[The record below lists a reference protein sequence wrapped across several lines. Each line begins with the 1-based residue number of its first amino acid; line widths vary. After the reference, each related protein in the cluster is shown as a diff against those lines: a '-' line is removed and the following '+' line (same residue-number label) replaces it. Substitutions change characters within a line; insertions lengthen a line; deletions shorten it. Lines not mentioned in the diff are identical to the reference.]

1 MNNNNLISREEVDL
15 LFIHMEKV
23 YNEKIK
29 QLLKKIEKLETII
42 QHINPEEFEIIKI
55 STDHFY
61 NDFEES

>member
-1 MNNNNLISREEVDL
+1 MNNNNYISREEVDL

-55 STDHFY
+55 STDYFY

>member
-1 MNNNNLISREEVDL
+1 MNNNNFISREEVDL

>member
-1 MNNNNLISREEVDL
+1 MNNNYISREEVDL